1 MPWHGVWWCRESSG
15 EPAEVE
21 PSAAEPCSAKNSHHG
36 TPSCEAGRVPSYL
49 ITGDDTRLISAQ
61 LSELVDQLVGDADRS
76 SVYESFDFAE
86 VQADDRDAM
95 VAQVVNAAQ
104 TQSLFADFKV
114 VVARNIDTTP
124 LDHEPLVD
132 YLRAPLERCHLICT
146 ASGRVPKAL
155 SDALKKAGTTMF
167 ETTPPSKR
175 RELVEWYKTK
185 FIEAGL
191 KIDAVALEEVVE
203 WLGQDSAR
211 LPGLLEVLA
220 STFGEKQRLS
230 FEDVSPFLGQAGHV
244 QPWDLTDAIDGGD
257 TANALFMLRRM
268 LRSGEF
274 HPFQVM
280 SLLHNHY
287 VKALRLDGSGA
298 ADPVQ
303 AMTLIGSRSDFQGRK
318 YLELS
323 RALGSTKVTDAVHLL
338 ARADRALR
346 GGTGLE
352 NEVVLE
358 VLVAR
363 LSRLLPAK
371 PSRKPVR
378 RGATSRR

>member
-1 MPWHGVWWCRESSG
+1 MPF
-15 EPAEVE
+15 
-21 PSAAEPCSAKNSHHG
+21 
-36 TPSCEAGRVPSYL
+36 YL
-49 ITGDDTRLISAQ
+49 ITGDDARLISAQ
-61 LSELVDQLVGDADRS
+61 LSDLVDQLVGDADRS

-86 VQADDRDAM
+86 VQSDDRDAM

-104 TQSLFADFKV
+104 TQSLFSDFKV
-114 VVARNIDTTP
+114 VVARNVDTTP
-124 LDHEPLVD
+124 LDTAPIVD
-132 YLRAPLERCHLICT
+132 YVRTPSEQCHLILT

-155 SDALKKAGTTMF
+155 NDALKKAGAAVF
-167 ETTPPSKR
+167 ETAPPSKR

-211 LPGLLEVLA
+211 LPGLLDVLV
-220 STFGEKQRLS
+220 STYGEKQRLS
-230 FEDVSPFLGQAGHV
+230 FDDVSPFLGQAGHV

-287 VKALRLDGSGA
+287 VKA
-298 ADPVQ
+298 
-303 AMTLIGSRSDFQGRK
+303 
-318 YLELS
+318 
-323 RALGSTKVTDAVHLL
+323 
-338 ARADRALR
+338 
-346 GGTGLE
+346 
-352 NEVVLE
+352 
-358 VLVAR
+358 
-363 LSRLLPAK
+363 
-371 PSRKPVR
+371 
-378 RGATSRR
+378 

>member
-1 MPWHGVWWCRESSG
+1 M
-15 EPAEVE
+15 
-21 PSAAEPCSAKNSHHG
+21 
-36 TPSCEAGRVPSYL
+36 RVPTYL
-49 ITGDDTRLISAQ
+49 ITGDDERLISAQ
-61 LSELVDQLVGDADRS
+61 LTELVDQLVGDADRS
-76 SVYESFDFAE
+76 SVYESYDFAD
-86 VQADDRDAM
+86 VQADDRDAA

-104 TQSLFADFKV
+104 TQSLFADFRV
-114 VVARNIDTTP
+114 VVARHVEVTP
-124 LDHEPLVD
+124 LDTGPLVS
-132 YLRAPLERCHLICT
+132 YLKAPADQCHLVLT
-146 ASGRVPKAL
+146 ARGRVPKAL
-155 SDALKKAGTTMF
+155 TDALKKAGTAMF

-175 RELVEWYKTK
+175 RELVEWYKAK
-185 FIEAGL
+185 FVEAGL

-220 STFGEKQRLS
+220 STYGPKQRLTYD
-230 FEDVSPFLGQAGHV
+230 DVSPFLGQAGHV

-268 LRSGEF
+268 LASGEF

-280 SLLHNHY
+280 SILHNHY
-287 VKALRLDGSGA
+287 TKVLRLDGSGA

-303 AMTLIGSRSDFQGRK
+303 AMQFIGSRSDFQGRK

-323 RALGSTKVTDAVHLL
+323 RSLGSKKTFDAVQLL

-346 GGTGLE
+346 GATGLQDE
-352 NEVVLE
+352 IVLE

-363 LSRLLPAK
+363 LSRLLPPRSA
-371 PSRKPVR
+371 RKPAR
-378 RGATSRR
+378 RPTSRR

>member
-1 MPWHGVWWCRESSG
+1 
-15 EPAEVE
+15 
-21 PSAAEPCSAKNSHHG
+21 
-36 TPSCEAGRVPSYL
+36 VPTYL
-49 ITGDDTRLISAQ
+49 ITGDDERLISAQ
-61 LSELVDQLVGDADRS
+61 LTDLVDQLVGDADRS

-86 VQADDRDAM
+86 VQSDDRDAM

-114 VVARNIDTTP
+114 VVARNVDATP
-124 LDHEPLVD
+124 LDSAPLVD
-132 YLRAPLERCHLICT
+132 YLRAPLEHCHLIFT
-146 ASGRVPKAL
+146 ASGRLPKAL
-155 SDALKKAGTTMF
+155 NDALKKAGTAMF

-211 LPGLLEVLA
+211 LPGLLDVLV

-268 LRSGEF
+268 LASGEF
-274 HPFQVM
+274 HPFQVL
-280 SLLHNHY
+280 SILHNHY
-287 VKALRLDGSGA
+287 TKALRLDGSDDLSPMDA
-298 ADPVQ
+298 A
-303 AMTLIGSRSDFQGRK
+303 ARIGSKSEFQGRK
-318 YLELS
+318 Y
-323 RALGSTKVTDAVHLL
+323 RDAARDLGHRGIAEAIALL
-338 ARADRALR
+338 AQADVDLR
-346 GGTGLE
+346 GVKDLPE
-352 NEVVLE
+352 ELVME
-358 VLVAR
+358 ILVAR
-363 LSRLLPAK
+363 LCRMGTSG
-371 PSRKPVR
+371 R
-378 RGATSRR
+378 RRQPQRMMARR

>member
-1 MPWHGVWWCRESSG
+1 
-15 EPAEVE
+15 
-21 PSAAEPCSAKNSHHG
+21 
-36 TPSCEAGRVPSYL
+36 VPSYL

-132 YLRAPLERCHLICT
+132 YLRAPLERCHFICT

-287 VKALRLDGSGA
+287 TKALRLDGSGA
-298 ADPVQ
+298 SDPSQ
-303 AMTLIGSRSDFQGRK
+303 AMALIGSRSDYQGRK

-323 RALGSTKVTDAVHLL
+323 RALGPKKMFDAVQLL
-338 ARADRALR
+338 ARSDRALR

-358 VLVAR
+358 IMIAR
-363 LSRLLPAK
+363 LSRLQPARPK
-371 PSRKPVR
+371 RAK
-378 RGATSRR
+378 GAGSTSRR

>member
-1 MPWHGVWWCRESSG
+1 MARSAPLS
-15 EPAEVE
+15 PALG
-21 PSAAEPCSAKNSHHG
+21 AAEPDAGENSLPG

-49 ITGDDTRLISAQ
+49 ITGDDVRLISAQ
-61 LSELVDQLVGDADRS
+61 LSDLVNQLVGDADRS

-114 VVARNIDTTP
+114 VVARNIDTSP
-124 LDHEPLVD
+124 LDHGPLVD
-132 YLRAPLERCHLICT
+132 YLRAPLEQCHLICT

-155 SDALKKAGTTMF
+155 NDALKKAGTTMF
-167 ETTPPSKR
+167 ETTPPSKH
-175 RELVEWYKTK
+175 RELVEWYKSK

-191 KIDAVALEEVVE
+191 KIDAVALQEVVE

-220 STFGEKQRLS
+220 STYGEKQRLS

-303 AMTLIGSRSDFQGRK
+303 AMNLIGSRSDFQGRK

-323 RALGSTKVTDAVHLL
+323 RALGSTKVIDAVQLL

-363 LSRLLPAK
+363 LSRLLPPR
-371 PSRKPVR
+371 PSRKPAR
-378 RGATSRR
+378 KGATSRR